1 MSVLICLD
9 PGHVRNYNRGAYSK
23 YYEGTKMYDF
33 ALMLKEEIDKYDGL
47 KAIITRK
54 NVDDNPS
61 LQERAYMAKN
71 NGCRCFLSLHTNACN
86 TESVNRIVIYRSQA
100 MPKSEDLAWKL
111 MDAIYNTISPDVPT
125 KKDKSILTRLN
136 DRGTDYYGVLRNST
150 NGSVK
155 ESFIIEHVFHTNYKQ
170 SEWMYSDTNLRKLA
184 IAEAAALAEY
194 YKAGDKS
201 DTVVKEEAVA
211 KPDSKNYV
219 NYTVK
224 KGDNWWSIAAKH
236 MGSGLKMNELAA
248 YNGKTT
254 SAIIY
259 PGDVL
264 KIPTTGTGTSY
275 KVYTIKKGDSW
286 WKIAKEQM
294 GNGSRYKE
302 LAAFNGKS
310 SDDIIYAGNTLK
322 IPQ

>member
-9 PGHVRNYNRGAYSK
+9 PGHIRNYNRGAYTK

-47 KAIITRK
+47 EAMITRK
-54 NVDDNPS
+54 SVDDNPT
-61 LQERAYMAKN
+61 LKERSYMAKN
-71 NGCRCFLSLHTNACN
+71 AGARCFLSLHTNACG
-86 TESVNRIVIYRSQA
+86 TESVNRVVIYRSVA
-100 MPKSEDLAWKL
+100 MPNSEDLAWKL
-111 MDAIYNTISPDVPT
+111 MDAIYDTISPDVPT

-136 DRGTDYYGVLRNST
+136 DSGTDYYGVLRHST

-194 YKAGDKS
+194 YKAG
-201 DTVVKEEAVA
+201 A
-211 KPDSKNYV
+211 KNETASKPESTSKPVSTTYV

-224 KGDNWWSIAAKH
+224 KGDSWWSIAAKQ

-254 SAIIY
+254 STMLH
-259 PGDVL
+259 PGNIL
-264 KIPTTGTGTSY
+264 KIPTTATASSY
-275 KVYTIKKGDSW
+275 KTYKVVKGDNW
-286 WKIAKEQM
+286 WSIAKKQM
-294 GNGSRYKE
+294 GNGARYKE
-302 LAAFNGKS
+302 LAAYNGKS
-310 SDDIIYAGNTLK
+310 SDDIIYPGDTLK
-322 IPQ
+322 IPK